1 MPASLP
7 CLRHGQGTIHKHA
20 AHERRGAGCQGG
32 EAAQLFGPR
41 ADRPESP
48 DPRGGAPTKAAI
60 SIQSEV
66 EPTSTAVLI
75 REYGVIHIKNALTM
89 EQQTRFWK
97 ITKPRRRSCRPG
109 HKGFQLCSVRK
120 EWQREAHKCVRHV
133 WQNAGSRGARA
144 KLAAEEPVKQ
154 TPSESDCS
162 AEPSYQHL
170 QDIWSGKVPIE
181 LGQLRELL
189 ASRGE
194 CDKPLRL
201 RPDFI
206 SDDLGFG

>member
-1 MPASLP
+1 MSAT
-7 CLRHGQGTIHKHA
+7 RDGQGTIHKHA

-120 EWQREAHKCVRHV
+120 EWLTNVFDTCGKM
-133 WQNAGSRGARA
+133 
-144 KLAAEEPVKQ
+144 LAAEELV
-154 TPSESDCS
+154 PSWQPRS
-162 AEPSYQHL
+162 PSN
-170 QDIWSGKVPIE
+170 
-181 LGQLRELL
+181 
-189 ASRGE
+189 
-194 CDKPLRL
+194 RL
-201 RPDFI
+201 RARATAARSRRI
-206 SDDLGFG
+206 STCRTSGAGRCPSSWASCGNY